1 MSEHTSADFAS
12 LLESRYRERPSFDV
26 PALNQTIE
34 GLLQHRSVR
43 NFLPDALPEA
53 TLETL
58 VAAAQSAPT
67 SSNLQAWSVIAVT
80 DPAVKAN
87 LAVLAGN
94 QKHIEAAPLLLVF
107 LADLSRVASFGERR
121 EMEMTG
127 LNFLESLLLGVIDA
141 TLAAQNALVAVES
154 LGLGTVCIGGMRN
167 KATEVAMA
175 LGLPRRC
182 FAIFGLCV
190 GRPNTDSPAAIKPR
204 LPQEA
209 ILHRERYDAGRQDDA
224 IASYEARLASFRREQ
239 TLDAISWTTQIT
251 NRLKDA
257 KSLHGRD
264 VLRESLR
271 QMGFPLL

>member
-1 MSEHTSADFAS
+1 MSEPTSADFAS
-12 LLESRYRERPSFDV
+12 LLESRYREAPSFDL

-34 GLLQHRSVR
+34 CLLKHRSVR
-43 NFLPDALPEA
+43 DFLPDALPEA

-80 DPAVKAN
+80 DPAVKAR
-87 LAVLAGN
+87 LAMLAGN
-94 QKHIEAAPLLLVF
+94 QKHIEAAPLFLVF
-107 LADLSRVASFGERR
+107 LADLSRVAAFGERR
-121 EMEMTG
+121 EMNMEG
-127 LNFLESLLLGVIDA
+127 LDFLESLLLGVIDA
-141 TLAAQNALVAVES
+141 ALAAQNALVAAES

-167 KATEVAMA
+167 KALEVTTT
-175 LGLPRRC
+175 LGLPSRC

-190 GRPNTDSPAAIKPR
+190 GRPNPNRPAAVKPR
-204 LPQEA
+204 LPQKA
-209 ILHRERYDAGRQDDA
+209 VLHRDRYDAGGQDEA
-224 IASYEARLASFRREQ
+224 IGGYETRLAAFRREQ
-239 TLDAISWTTQIT
+239 ALDAISWTTQIT

-271 QMGFPLL
+271 QMGFPLI